1 MLLNGNEGTEFE
13 LKVIGYQF
21 PDLEKEEYD
30 SDWLSIQLRVV
41 HPRGSWSSI
50 DPPLLTWEVSSL
62 AEWLESIS
70 RGERVD
76 EEESFL
82 EPNFSFQLTGNGT
95 KKLRVYFE
103 LESRPEWAPYDGSS
117 MEDLWLEFELDPVQL
132 RDAAASLREA
142 LQRYPVRVGFRAN
155 V

>member
-1 MLLNGNEGTEFE
+1 MLLKGTEGTEFE

-21 PDLEKEEYD
+21 PDLENEEYD
-30 SDWLSIQLRVV
+30 SDWLSIHLRVV
-41 HPRGSWSSI
+41 HQRGTWTSI
-50 DPPLLTWEVSSL
+50 DPSLLTWEVSSL
-62 AEWLESIS
+62 AEWLQSIS
-70 RGERVD
+70 RGESVD

-82 EPNFSFQLTGNGT
+82 EPNLSFQLTGNGAR
-95 KKLRVYFE
+95 KLRVYFE

-117 MEDLWLEFELDPVQL
+117 REDLWLEFELDPVQL
-132 RDAAASLREA
+132 RNAVASLREA

>member
-1 MLLNGNEGTEFE
+1 MLLKGNEGTEFE

-21 PDLEKEEYD
+21 PHLEKEEYD

-41 HPRGSWSSI
+41 HPRGIWTSI
-50 DPPLLTWEVSSL
+50 DPSLLTWEVSSL

-70 RGERVD
+70 RGESVD

-82 EPNFSFQLTGNGT
+82 EPNLSFQLTGNGT

-103 LESRPEWAPYDGSS
+103 LESRPKWASYDGSS

-132 RDAAASLREA
+132 NDAAASLREA
-142 LQRYPVRVGFRAN
+142 LQRYPVRVGFRVN